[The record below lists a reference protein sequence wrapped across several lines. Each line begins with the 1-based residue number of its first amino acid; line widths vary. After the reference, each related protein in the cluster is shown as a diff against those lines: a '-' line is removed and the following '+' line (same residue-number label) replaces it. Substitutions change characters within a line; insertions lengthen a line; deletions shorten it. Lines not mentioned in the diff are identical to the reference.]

1 MQMLTLITFAG
12 VASWL
17 ADNSIQLPTHLASWG
32 AILFCG
38 ILCTSVAL
46 WLKARAQQHLEP
58 FQVAMI
64 LMLEPVFTTIFA
76 YGVLGEQLS
85 TQAYIGMAMIIGAIT
100 IINARLQA
108 IS

>member
-1 MQMLTLITFAG
+1 M
-12 VASWL
+12 
-17 ADNSIQLPTHLASWG
+17 
-32 AILFCG
+32 FCG